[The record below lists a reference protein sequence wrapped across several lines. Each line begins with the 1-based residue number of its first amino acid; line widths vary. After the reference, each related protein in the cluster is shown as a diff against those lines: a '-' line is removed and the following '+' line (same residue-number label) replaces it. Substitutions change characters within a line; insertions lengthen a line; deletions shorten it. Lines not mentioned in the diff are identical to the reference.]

1 MNWYITAIKK
11 YATFSGR
18 SRRKEYWYFFLFNLL
33 ISMLLSFVDA
43 LTGSFDPAT
52 GYGLFSSIYGLALLI
67 PAIAVSVRRLHDT
80 GRTGWWFLIV
90 LVPLVGALVLLY
102 FMASNGDSGTNKYGN
117 DPKALNA

>member
-18 SRRKEYWYFFLFNLL
+18 SRRKEYWYCFLFNLL

-43 LTGSFDPAT
+43 LTGGFDPAT